1 MPTAVRRH
9 IINNPQRVIDEAL
22 DGFALTYPE
31 LVTFNNEHN
40 LISRKI
46 LTPGKVGLVSGGGSG
61 HEPLHA
67 GFVGSGMLDV
77 AVCGA
82 VFASPTADQ
91 VHAGTKLANTGAGV
105 VQIVKNYTG
114 DVLNFQIAASV
125 ADDDGVPWSRSWLT
139 TTSHQTMAA
148 TVPDAAALPP

>member
-9 IINNPQRVIDEAL
+9 IINNPHRVIEEAL

-82 VFASPTADQ
+82 V
-91 VHAGTKLANTGAGV
+91 GL
-105 VQIVKNYTG
+105 
-114 DVLNFQIAASV
+114 
-125 ADDDGVPWSRSWLT
+125 
-139 TTSHQTMAA
+139 
-148 TVPDAAALPP
+148 AAACTGMAFSCSSNQRLRCSPQA